1 MGVEVRLLGAVDVV
15 VDGVPANL
23 GHARQ
28 RCVLAALAVEA
39 NDPVNYDKLVFRVW
53 GVTPPRRPLA
63 ALYSYLHRLRQA
75 LAGAEGV
82 ELVRRSGFYQLV
94 VDPEV
99 VDLHR
104 FQRLSRAA
112 RREPDDAR
120 RIELHEQALALW
132 RGEPFAGLT
141 TAWLDVTRVALV
153 QHRHLAEV
161 EHVDAALR
169 LGRCHEVVAGLIGR
183 AAAHPFDECVTA
195 QLMTA
200 LHGVGRTAEAF
211 AAYRR
216 MCRRLAEEL
225 GTGPGEA
232 LRAAHRRLLQTPAAT
247 VTPAPVRRGVVTP
260 VTRLPVEV
268 TTSPAPG
275 PRW

>member
-1 MGVEVRLLGAVDVV
+1 MGVEVRLLGAVDVL
-15 VDGVPANL
+15 VDGVPTSL

-28 RCVLAALAVEA
+28 RCVLTALAVEA
-39 NDPVNYDKLVFRVW
+39 NAPVSYDKLVFRVW

-75 LAGAEGV
+75 LAGAGGV
-82 ELVRRSGFYQLV
+82 ELVRRPGSYQLV
-94 VDPEV
+94 VDPEL

-104 FQRLSRAA
+104 FQRLIKAA
-112 RREPDDAR
+112 RREADDAR
-120 RIELHEQALALW
+120 RVELHEQALSLW

-153 QHRHLAEV
+153 QQHHLAEV

-169 LGRCHEVVAGLIGR
+169 LGRYHDVVTGLFER

-195 QLMTA
+195 QLVIA
-200 LHGVGRTAEAF
+200 LHGLGRTAEAL
-211 AAYRR
+211 AVHRR

-232 LRAAHRRLLQTPAAT
+232 LRAAHRRVLQAPEVT
-247 VTPAPVRRGVVTP
+247 VTPALVRRGVVTP

-268 TTSPAPG
+268 TANPAPG